1 MKATTS
7 SLTAMAWFTSL
18 AMAQVKVPPEFNAG
32 ESLKWQIEIQN
43 TLDTSKA
50 VTPSVPV
57 WDVDLYHVA
66 RTPKIIDTLRV
77 GSSPLIPSTPLALKP
92 LSP

>member
-7 SLTAMAWFTSL
+7 SLAAMAWFTSL
-18 AMAQVKVPPEFNAG
+18 AMAQVKAPPEFKAG

-50 VTPSVPV
+50 VIPSAPV

-77 GSSPLIPSTPLALKP
+77 GSSPFIPQPP
-92 LSP
+92 